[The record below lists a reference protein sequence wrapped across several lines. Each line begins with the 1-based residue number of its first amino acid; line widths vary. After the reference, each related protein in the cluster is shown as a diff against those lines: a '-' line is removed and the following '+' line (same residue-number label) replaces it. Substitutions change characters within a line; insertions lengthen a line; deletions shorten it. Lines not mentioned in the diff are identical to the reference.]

1 MIKFIIAGFLL
12 TILNVDQAFSYTLN
26 GSVVPD
32 YTDVGYK
39 RGNEAIP
46 TLPAT
51 VTYPAGVFTITKKI
65 NLIGARQVL
74 RGAGKDKTFLYFP
87 SGLVGMGYGCNL
99 SVDPNDCWD
108 WDGGVIDIIDGR
120 MSGVEDLT
128 IVFPEHLYAH
138 HKGQGFNG
146 IKCGNCTNTWI
157 KNVGIKH
164 ADVGISYIGGHHN
177 TALNITYTA
186 NPSKSGGSHTAIQY
200 TGTRDNL
207 SRKIEMYGQN
217 FHGLA
222 GNWGAS
228 RNVFSKVY
236 GNPAKSEPNHGGPT
250 STSFLYSNVSGTA
263 AIINQGNN
271 YNLGG
276 ALFWNYG
283 NNKNTPLD
291 VYEAQMKDK
300 GLNPD
305 K

>member
-177 TALNITYTA
+177 TNIHQI
-186 NPSKSGGSHTAIQY
+186 PLF
-200 TGTRDNL
+200 GTL
-207 SRKIEMYGQN
+207 SRE
-217 FHGLA
+217 LTL
-222 GNWGAS
+222 
-228 RNVFSKVY
+228 VFSIIKSIRLMILISLLSVCLSPASSSQWY
-236 GNPAKSEPNHGGPT
+236 DTGSNSGFYNFNPYLWERH
-250 STSFLYSNVSGTA
+250 
-263 AIINQGNN
+263 
-271 YNLGG
+271 
-276 ALFWNYG
+276 
-283 NNKNTPLD
+283 
-291 VYEAQMKDK
+291 
-300 GLNPD
+300 
-305 K
+305 